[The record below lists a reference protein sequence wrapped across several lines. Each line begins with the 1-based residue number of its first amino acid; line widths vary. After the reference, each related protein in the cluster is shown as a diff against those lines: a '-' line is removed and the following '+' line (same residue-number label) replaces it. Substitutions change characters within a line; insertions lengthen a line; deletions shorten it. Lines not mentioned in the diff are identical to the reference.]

1 MKEFLLRHAGQV
13 TGILFGADRLLFR
26 GTLRALSCPRV
37 MEAYCSANHVLLK
50 DFGKH
55 VLEVSNRVKQAA
67 YAAMNKLKR
76 PIKYLSS
83 PETKKEDLARKIAQ
97 EDGVQRGPIAL
108 LTSVETCRTYSLY
121 HNRETQLLELQ
132 YGLRRC
138 LHLYRYQI
146 HPVFGFMHVRL
157 QTWFPFMIHVCLNGR
172 EWLARQMDRAR
183 LGYVRRENCFTRLA
197 DVARA
202 QVLFDEQ
209 LKASWPSLL
218 NGLGEEINPLRKEI
232 FAQFPQ
238 QYYWSVHQSE
248 FASDVMFKTPRTL
261 AVVYPGLTRHAITTF
276 GSGDVLRFLGH
287 ATTCKGQVYGSFKG
301 EIVSDYKQRP
311 EGVRVVHRVSRNSLK
326 MYDKQACLLR
336 VETTINEP
344 RDFKQYRRAEGQP
357 TSPKQW
363 RIMRRG
369 IADLHRRAEVSR
381 AANERYL
388 EALAAVKQPE
398 PLHQITEPLCR
409 PATWNK
415 RRARA
420 LNPLAPEDATLLS
433 AVNRGEFQ
441 INGFRNRDLR
451 PLLFSLTPGDVLKK
465 RRQSAAVTRK
475 IRLLRAHGLVQKIT
489 GTHRYKLT
497 ALGRR
502 AVTAL
507 VCARQTS
514 IESLAKEVA

>member
-1 MKEFLLRHAGQV
+1 MRNSI
-13 TGILFGADRLLFR
+13 T
-26 GTLRALSCPRV
+26 C
-37 MEAYCSANHVLLK
+37 
-50 DFGKH
+50 
-55 VLEVSNRVKQAA
+55 
-67 YAAMNKLKR
+67 
-76 PIKYLSS
+76 
-83 PETKKEDLARKIAQ
+83 
-97 EDGVQRGPIAL
+97 
-108 LTSVETCRTYSLY
+108 VETCRSYSLY

-138 LHLYRYQI
+138 LHLYWYQI

-172 EWLARQMDRAR
+172 EWLARQMDRAG
-183 LGYVRRENCFTRLA
+183 LGYVRHENCFTQLA
-197 DVARA
+197 DVERA
-202 QVLFDEQ
+202 QALFDAQ

-218 NGLGEEINPLRKEI
+218 NDLAEEINPLRTEI
-232 FAQFPQ
+232 FAQFLQ
-238 QYYWSVHQSE
+238 SYYWSVHQSE
-248 FASDVMFKTPRTL
+248 FATDVMFKEPQAL
-261 AVVYPGLTRHAITTF
+261 AALYPGLTRHAITTF
-276 GSGDVLRFLGH
+276 GSGDVLRFLGRH
-287 ATTCKGQVYGSFKG
+287 TTPSGRVDGHFQG
-301 EIVSDYKQRP
+301 EIVSDYKRRP

-326 MYDKQACLLR
+326 MYDKQACILR
-336 VETTINEP
+336 VETTINDP
-344 RDFKQYRRAEGQP
+344 RDFKQYRRAEGVP
-357 TSPKQW
+357 NSPKKW

-369 IADLHRRAEVSR
+369 IADLHRRAQVSK

-388 EALAAVKQPE
+388 DALAAVKQPE

-409 PATWNK
+409 PTTWNK

-420 LNPLAPEDATLLS
+420 LNPLAPEDAALLT

-441 INGFRNRDLR
+441 LNGFRNRDLR
-451 PLLFSLTPGDVLKK
+451 PLLFSVTPSEALPK